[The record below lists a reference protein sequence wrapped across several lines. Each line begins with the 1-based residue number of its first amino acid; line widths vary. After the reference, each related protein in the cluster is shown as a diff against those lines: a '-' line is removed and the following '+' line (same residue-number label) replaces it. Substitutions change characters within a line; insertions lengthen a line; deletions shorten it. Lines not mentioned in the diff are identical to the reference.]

1 MGKRVLQIEFH
12 MDKPSETAK
21 WYGQLFDWE
30 IQEWPQFEYTTARWH
45 DDVPGAG
52 FGGAAEGFPNGSIC
66 IYIES
71 DDVQADLDRVI
82 AAGGTLVS
90 PPMDL
95 PGVGTMG
102 FFRDPAGVVT
112 GLLKPVPM

>member
-1 MGKRVLQIEFH
+1 MAKQVLQIEFH
-12 MDKPSETAK
+12 LDKPSETAK
-21 WYGQLFDWE
+21 WYGEQFGWT
-30 IQEWPQFEYTTARWH
+30 IQEWPQYNYTTARWN
-45 DDVPGAG
+45 DGAPGGG
-52 FGGAAEGFPNGSIC
+52 FGQAGEGFPAGTVV

-82 AAGGTLVS
+82 AAGATLVS

-102 FFRDPAGVVT
+102 FFRDPAGQVT
-112 GLLKPVPM
+112 GLLKPQPM